1 MKSLNNLKMMLK
13 PFLLFLRFRLA
24 EAEIKEIEDI
34 IHTQH
39 SEGSSE
45 STENVLLFN
54 IRSKVIIGATSP
66 LWVTVGVA
74 SLIIALPALAIKTV
88 RHNIGGR
95 MQIDDYRKDREV
107 YLTKIQGVF
116 SFCD

>member
-66 LWVTVGVA
+66 LWSQFVLRV
-74 SLIIALPALAIKTV
+74 
-88 RHNIGGR
+88 
-95 MQIDDYRKDREV
+95 
-107 YLTKIQGVF
+107 
-116 SFCD
+116 

>member
-1 MKSLNNLKMMLK
+1 MLK

-39 SEGSSE
+39 SEGSSK

-95 MQIDDYRKDREV
+95 MQVDDYRKDREG
-107 YLTKIQGVF
+107 YLTKNPRHF
-116 SFCD
+116 